1 MYAEIVVNHPSRA
14 VDRVFDYR
22 IPDELNGTIR
32 VGTRVIVPFSRNNAE
47 KEGYVLRVK
56 ENTDAKRIKEIIGIS
71 SCELAFKPDMVE
83 LIEFMHNRYLAPY
96 IELIHTIIPTGTSI
110 KTVEWVVLDGVYSG
124 KNKTDIRILE
134 LISDNGGGMDIY
146 SLSSYF
152 DVSIKSRITALEKQG
167 IVRREF
173 RHTRDINKR
182 KIRAVR
188 ICADDERV
196 EEYMG
201 NTRSKIQKRM
211 LMILKDNELIST
223 ADIVRFSMGNYSA
236 LSSLVKNGIAEFFD
250 IETERSVYD
259 TNSRLTVP
267 PIPTDEQKK
276 AISEIKSAVDN
287 KSDSTILLHGVTG
300 S

>member
-146 SLSSYF
+146 SLSSY
-152 DVSIKSRITALEKQG
+152 LM
-167 IVRREF
+167 RR
-173 RHTRDINKR
+173 
-182 KIRAVR
+182 
-188 ICADDERV
+188 
-196 EEYMG
+196 
-201 NTRSKIQKRM
+201 
-211 LMILKDNELIST
+211 
-223 ADIVRFSMGNYSA
+223 
-236 LSSLVKNGIAEFFD
+236 
-250 IETERSVYD
+250 
-259 TNSRLTVP
+259 
-267 PIPTDEQKK
+267 
-276 AISEIKSAVDN
+276 
-287 KSDSTILLHGVTG
+287 
-300 S
+300 